1 MAKIIG
7 IDLGTSNSAAAAF
20 IGGKPTLIPSAE
32 GVTIT
37 GGKAFPSVV
46 AFTKDG
52 QRLVGEPARR
62 QAISNPERT
71 ITAIKRKMGTSYKVT
86 IDGKSYTPQEI
97 SAMLLRKIKEDAE
110 AFLGEEVN
118 EAIITVPAYFNDNQR
133 QATKDAGRIAGL
145 KVLRL
150 INEPT
155 AAAFAYGLDK
165 NNKSLKIAVLDL
177 GGGTF
182 DVTLMEMDNGV
193 FEVIS
198 TSGDTQL
205 GGTDMDKKIVE
216 YITSEF
222 QKQHGI
228 DLNSDPMAMQRVL
241 EAAEKAK
248 IELSTTTSSEI
259 NLPYVTADSNGPK
272 HLQMTLTRA
281 KLEQLIEPVLDRLD
295 GPIKRAL
302 KDAKLDHNSIDKIIL
317 VGGPTR
323 MPSVRARFAK
333 FFGKEPERG
342 IDPME
347 CVAMGAAIQGAVL
360 QGDVKDMI
368 LLDVTPL
375 SLGVETLGGVFT
387 KLIERNTTIPT
398 KKSEIFSTAAD
409 NQPSV
414 EIHVLQGERKMAKDN
429 ITLGKFHLTGIPPAP
444 RGVPQIEVTFDID
457 ANGILHVS
465 AKDLGTG
472 KQTGITITASNK
484 MSEEEIQRKIKEAE
498 RYAEEDQRIRESVEA
513 KNQGESLVYQ
523 TEKLLREN
531 EDKVDTALK
540 SKIESKILALKG
552 AIEGDD
558 VQRIKSAIEDL
569 TNVMHELSAR
579 MYQSQ
584 TQAYPG
590 AQGCADGTC
599 GSQGAPNYNYNTG
612 SSEEDEYAR
621 QARATQVDDDVVD
634 ADYEVG

>member
-7 IDLGTSNSAAAAF
+7 IDLGTSNSAAAAY
-20 IGGKPTLIPSAE
+20 IGGKASIIPSAE

-37 GGKAFPSVV
+37 GGKAFPSVI

-52 QRLVGEPARR
+52 QRLIGEPARR
-62 QAISNPERT
+62 QAVSNPERT
-71 ITAIKRKMGTSYKVT
+71 ITAIKRKMGTTYKVT
-86 IDGKSYTPQEI
+86 IDGKSYSPQEI

-110 AFLGEEVN
+110 AFLGEEVKQ
-118 EAIITVPAYFNDNQR
+118 AIITVPAYFNDNQR

-145 KVLRL
+145 EVLRL

-165 NNKSLKIAVLDL
+165 SGASIKIAVLDL

-182 DVTLMEMDNGV
+182 DVTIMEMSEGV

-198 TSGDTQL
+198 TSGDTAL
-205 GGTDMDKKIVE
+205 GGTDMDKKLVE
-216 YITSEF
+216 YITGEF
-222 QKQHGI
+222 QREHGI
-228 DLNSDPMAMQRVL
+228 DLNQDPIAMERVR
-241 EAAEKAK
+241 EAAEKTK
-248 IELSTTTSSEI
+248 IELSTTLTSEI
-259 NLPYVTADSNGPK
+259 NLPYVTADSTGPK

-281 KLEQLIEPVLDRLD
+281 KLEQIIESVINRLD

-302 KDAKLDHNSIDKIIL
+302 KDATIDSGKIDKIIL

-333 FFGKEPERG
+333 FFGREPERG
-342 IDPME
+342 VDPME
-347 CVAMGAAIQGAVL
+347 CVAMGASIQGAVL
-360 QGDVKDMI
+360 QGDVTDMI

-375 SLGVETLGGVFT
+375 SLGVETLGNVFT

-398 KKSEIFSTAAD
+398 KKTETFSTAAD

-414 EIHVLQGERKMAKDN
+414 EIHVLQGERTMAAQN
-429 ITLGKFHLTGIPPAP
+429 ITLGKFNLTGIPPAP

-457 ANGILHVS
+457 ANGILNVS

-472 KQTGITITASNK
+472 RQQAITITASNK
-484 MSEEEIQRKIKEAE
+484 MEEDDIQRKVREAE
-498 RYAEEDQRIRESVEA
+498 QYAEEDKRTRELIDS
-513 KNQGESLVYQ
+513 KNQGESLIYQ
-523 TEKLLREN
+523 TEKLLRDN
-531 EDKVDTALK
+531 ADKVDATLK
-540 SKIESKILALKG
+540 STIEQKILALKG
-552 AIEGDD
+552 AIEGTDLS
-558 VQRIKSAIEDL
+558 RIKSATEDL
-569 TNVMHELSAR
+569 TKALHELSAR

-584 TQAYPG
+584 AQGYPGAQSYPG
-590 AQGCADGTC
+590 AQGYSGAQGTT
-599 GSQGAPNYNYNTG
+599 A
-612 SSEEDEYAR
+612 EEDYAK

-634 ADYEVG
+634 AEYSED

>member
-1 MAKIIG
+1 MGKIIG
-7 IDLGTSNSAAAAF
+7 IDLGTSNSAAAVY
-20 IGGKPTLIPSAE
+20 IGGKPTIIPSAE

-62 QAISNPERT
+62 QAVSNPERT
-71 ITAIKRKMGTSYKVT
+71 IMGIKRKMGTNYKVT
-86 IDGKSYTPQEI
+86 IDGKTYTPQEI
-97 SAMLLRKIKEDAE
+97 SAMILRKIKEDAE

-165 NNKSLKIAVLDL
+165 SDKHLKIAVLDL

-182 DVTLMEMDNGV
+182 DVTIMEMDNGV

-216 YITSEF
+216 WITSEF
-222 QKQHGI
+222 QKQYGI
-228 DLNSDPMAMQRVL
+228 DLNKDPMAMQRVR

-248 IELSTTTSSEI
+248 IELSTTLTSEI
-259 NLPYVTADSNGPK
+259 NLPYITADSSGPK

-281 KLEQLIEPVLDRLD
+281 KLEQLIEPVLKRLD

-302 KDAKLDHNSIDKIIL
+302 KDANLEPNQIDKIIL

-323 MPSVRARFAK
+323 MPCVRERFAK
-333 FFGKEPERG
+333 FFGREPERG

-347 CVAMGAAIQGAVL
+347 CVAIGAAIQGAVL
-360 QGDVKDMI
+360 QGEVEDMV

-398 KKSEIFSTAAD
+398 KKTEIFTTAAD
-409 NQPSV
+409 NQTSV
-414 EIHVLQGERKMAKDN
+414 EVHVLQGERPMAKDN
-429 ITLGKFHLTGIPPAP
+429 ISLGKFHLTGIPPAP

-484 MSEEEIQRKIKEAE
+484 MSEEEIQQKIREAE
-498 RYAEEDQRIRESVEA
+498 QYAEEDRRRKELVDA
-513 KNQGESLVYQ
+513 KNQGESLIYQ

-531 EDKVDTALK
+531 EDKIDSSLK
-540 SKIESKILALKG
+540 SNIQQKILALKG
-552 AIEGDD
+552 AIESDD
-558 VQRIKSAIEDL
+558 IQRIRSAIDGL
-569 TNVMHELSAR
+569 TKALHEVSAR
-579 MYQSQ
+579 LYQTTGQ
-584 TQAYPG
+584 GYPG
-590 AQGCADGTC
+590 AQGASSY
-599 GSQGAPNYNYNTG
+599 SQPSAEA
-612 SSEEDEYAR
+612 SAEDEYAR
-621 QARATQVDDDVVD
+621 QARATQADDDVVD
-634 ADYEVG
+634 ADYEVS

>member
-20 IGGKPTLIPSAE
+20 IGGKPTIIPSAE
-32 GVTIT
+32 GVTIA
-37 GGKAFPSVV
+37 GGKAFPSVI

-52 QRLVGEPARR
+52 QRLIGEPARR

-71 ITAIKRKMGTSYKVT
+71 ITAIKRKIGTNYKVT

-97 SAMLLRKIKEDAE
+97 SSMLLRKIKEDAE
-110 AFLGEEVN
+110 AFLGEEVKQ
-118 EAIITVPAYFNDNQR
+118 AIITVPAYFNDNQR

-145 KVLRL
+145 EVLRL

-165 NNKSLKIAVLDL
+165 NDASLKIVVLDL

-182 DVTLMEMDNGV
+182 DVTIMEMAQGV
-193 FEVIS
+193 FEVVS
-198 TSGDTQL
+198 TSGDTAL
-205 GGTDMDKKIVE
+205 GGTDMDKSIVD
-216 YITSEF
+216 YIVAEF
-222 QKQHGI
+222 QREHGM
-228 DLNSDPMAMQRVL
+228 DLTKDPMAMQRVR

-248 IELSTTTSSEI
+248 IELSTTVSSEI
-259 NLPYVTADSNGPK
+259 NMPYLTADSTGPK
-272 HLQMTLTRA
+272 HSQMTLTRA
-281 KLEQLIEPVLDRLD
+281 KLEQLIEPVLKRLD
-295 GPIKRAL
+295 GPINRAL
-302 KDAKLDHNSIDKIIL
+302 KDGNLDPNKIDKIIL

-333 FFGKEPERG
+333 FLGREPERG
-342 IDPME
+342 VDPME

-375 SLGVETLGGVFT
+375 SLGVETLGNVFT

-398 KKSEIFSTAAD
+398 KKTEIFSTADD
-409 NQPSV
+409 NQPGV
-414 EIHVLQGERKMAKDN
+414 EIHVLQGERPMAKDN
-429 ITLGKFHLTGIPPAP
+429 ITLGKFNLTGIPPAP
-444 RGVPQIEVTFDID
+444 RNVPQIEVTFDID

-472 KQTGITITASNK
+472 KQTGITITASTK
-484 MSEEEIQRKIKEAE
+484 MSEEEIQKKVREAE
-498 RYAEEDQRIRESVEA
+498 KNAEEDRRTRELIDE
-513 KNQGESLVYQ
+513 KNKGESLIYQ

-531 EDKVDTALK
+531 QDKVDATLK
-540 SKIESKILALKG
+540 NTIEQKILALKG
-552 AIEGDD
+552 AIAGTDLN
-558 VQRIKSAIEDL
+558 RIKSAIEDL
-569 TNVMHELSAR
+569 TQALHQLSAR

-584 TQAYPG
+584 GQAYPG
-590 AQGCADGTC
+590 TQGCANGSCGT
-599 GSQGAPNYNYNTG
+599 QGAPNYG
-612 SSEEDEYAR
+612 QHGAEDEYAK

-634 ADYEVG
+634 TDYEVA